1 MNDKPA
7 VIEIRNLRRRFGAR
21 EVLQGLSLRVE
32 PGEIYALCGRNGTG
46 KTTAIR
52 ILLGFLEPMAG
63 EARILGVRGAE
74 LTPEL
79 RGKIGFVSEGH
90 QMIRWMKVRDVLAF
104 EKGTRDVFDSA
115 WAEKTRKRLDLPL
128 ETGVAKLSRGQRA
141 QLSLLI
147 AMAGNPEV
155 LVMDDPAMGLDAV
168 MRREFLESMID
179 LLGEEGHSVLF
190 SSHHLSDVERIADRV
205 GILHDGALRL
215 EASMEDLR
223 TSVQR
228 RFVRGAIEE
237 PGEELQ
243 QQFPGVLAV
252 QRKRD
257 GLELLCR
264 DLTPQMEAGVQAK
277 LGDLSDPV
285 PASLED
291 IFIALTAR
299 PGERRGDEDRV
310 PMQLSNV
317 TGEGGPQ

>member
-1 MNDKPA
+1 MNTSA
-7 VIEIRNLRRRFGAR
+7 VIDIRNLERRFGAKEILR
-21 EVLQGLSLRVE
+21 GLNLQVQ

-115 WAEKTRKRLDLPL
+115 WAEKTRARLELPQDM
-128 ETGVAKLSRGQRA
+128 GVAKLSRGQRA

-155 LVMDDPAMGLDAV
+155 LVMDDPALGLDAV

-179 LLGEEGHSVLF
+179 LLGEEGRSVLF
-190 SSHHLSDVERIADRV
+190 SSHHLADVERIADRV
-205 GILHDGALRL
+205 GILHDGVLRL
-215 EASMEDLR
+215 ESSLEDLR
-223 TSVQR
+223 TRVQR
-228 RFVRGAIEE
+228 RHVRGS
-237 PGEELQ
+237 GDELLASKAESLS
-243 QQFPGVLAV
+243 GVLAV
-252 QRKRD
+252 QKKRD
-257 GLELLCR
+257 GLELLCM
-264 DLTPQMEAGVQAK
+264 DLTPERETDLRAK
-277 LGDLSDPV
+277 LGDLSVPV

-299 PGERRGDEDRV
+299 RGERRSDEDRV
-310 PMQLSNV
+310 PLQLSGDSLS
-317 TGEGGPQ
+317 GEVQ